1 MWVEL
6 GREKSRGGLED
17 FVGPAQ
23 LAHLAAQAAQ
33 LLTLLAAQQLL
44 AFAGIGFGL
53 AHPFAQRLGRN
64 TEIAGYVGDRAA
76 GLKDEAGASVKQLLG
91 VLPLSWA
98 WLRRISIPQDKILV
112 SESP

>member
-1 MWVEL
+1 V
-6 GREKSRGGLED
+6 GRARREKRRGRLED
-17 FVGPAQ
+17 LVGPTQ

-44 AFAGIGFGL
+44 ALAGVGFGL
-53 AHPFAQRLGRN
+53 THPFAQRLGRN
-64 TEIAGYVGDRAA
+64 AEIAGYVGDRAA
-76 GLKDEAGASVKQLLG
+76 GLKDEAGASVKQLPRG
-91 VLPLSWA
+91 TSSVVA